1 MFLCCLKPN
10 GDIPNKQLWACEE
23 PMEAANM
30 LRAIGLNRLAS
41 TVLSFNLTGSTLAK
55 ARPPRRVA
63 AHDPSHYSHARSSRI
78 RVACS

>member
-55 ARPPRRVA
+55 VRPPR
-63 AHDPSHYSHARSSRI
+63 
-78 RVACS
+78 